1 MNDDKFAGKYR
12 IPSARA
18 RWWDYGDH
26 AAYFVTICTVG
37 REWYFGE
44 VVNEEMVLSELGR
57 VAESEWLKTLDKRP
71 DMNLQLDEY
80 KVMPNHFHAIV
91 VIGENIFNRYNVV
104 TQCLASDDM
113 NDIAK
118 ETQSIASLQQN
129 HHQPTKNR
137 FAPQS
142 KNLGAMI
149 RGYKSAVKSYATTN
163 GLAFG
168 WQPRFHDHIIRN
180 DDEYRRIAEYIR
192 TNPANW
198 SQDRYNKNDENTND
212 RP

>member
-26 AAYFVTICTVG
+26 AAYFVTICSAG

-57 VAESEWLKTLDKRP
+57 VAESEWLKSFELRP

-80 KVMPNHFHAIV
+80 QVMPNHFHAIV
-91 VIGENIFNRYNVV
+91 VIGENDTNKK
-104 TQCLASDDM
+104 TQC
-113 NDIAK
+113 
-118 ETQSIASLQQN
+118 IASLQP
-129 HHQPTKNR
+129 QPPSKNK

-168 WQPRFHDHIIRN
+168 WQPRFHDHIIR
-180 DDEYRRIAEYIR
+180 DDEEYRRIVEYIR
-192 TNPANW
+192 TNPAKW
-198 SQDRYNKNDENTND
+198 QQDRYNKNDENTND
-212 RP
+212 RT

>member
-57 VAESEWLKTLDKRP
+57 VAKSEWLKSFDLRP

-91 VIGENIFNRYNVV
+91 VIGKNEYN
-104 TQCLASDDM
+104 TKQ
-113 NDIAK
+113 
-118 ETQSIASLQQN
+118 
-129 HHQPTKNR
+129 QPTKNK

-168 WQPRFHDHIIRN
+168 WQPRFHDHIIRD
-180 DDEYRRIAEYIR
+180 DDEYRRIVEYIR

-198 SQDRYNKNDENTND
+198 QQDRYNKNDENTND
-212 RP
+212 RT